1 MPKSMNGV
9 FSNFSSTIKLL
20 LRNDSSSTV
29 KIERGT
35 SLVQAL
41 IIPVLHPTLIHE
53 SVIHSYSMKLD
64 DDESKDS
71 HPLPDQEDTKNSGL
85 GKKNK

>member
-1 MPKSMNGV
+1 VN
-9 FSNFSSTIKLL
+9 SNFSSTIKLL
-20 LRNDSSSTV
+20 LRNDSSTTV

-53 SVIHSYSMKLD
+53 SVAHSYSMKMD
-64 DDESKDS
+64 DNKSKDS
-71 HPLPDQEDTKNSGL
+71 HPLPDIEDTNNSSSITSE
-85 GKKNK
+85 